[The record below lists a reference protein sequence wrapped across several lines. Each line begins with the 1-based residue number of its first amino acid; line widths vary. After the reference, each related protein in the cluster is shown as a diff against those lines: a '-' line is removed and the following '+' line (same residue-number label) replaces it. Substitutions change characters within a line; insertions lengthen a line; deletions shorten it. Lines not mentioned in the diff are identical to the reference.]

1 MGKIHYIILSDSLQY
16 SVGCVKEDLCI
27 LIGLWLN
34 SFTFQ
39 DSPKRFRNV
48 QLWGIWRKI
57 KDEQSPFSPFFP
69 FFLDFSSTMNT
80 CVVKDEDSLLG
91 YAFGKLIQIRHYF
104 ILSDVFL
111 GSKPMVL
118 IISAYKSEKIQA
130 SSLSGRDEYVLILEL
145 PAIRYIFQ
153 FHVFHVIEVM
163 CTRL

>member
-34 SFTFQ
+34 PFTFQ

-80 CVVKDEDSLLG
+80 CIVKDEDGLFG
-91 YAFGKLIQIRHYF
+91 YAFGKLIQIRHDF
-104 ILSDVFL
+104 ILGDVFL
-111 GSKPMVL
+111 GSKPMVF
-118 IISAYKSEKIQA
+118 I
-130 SSLSGRDEYVLILEL
+130 
-145 PAIRYIFQ
+145 
-153 FHVFHVIEVM
+153 
-163 CTRL
+163 T